1 MDIGKALGYV
11 FEDEEW
17 LTKLLLG
24 AVLFLIPIFGWFVV
38 MGYAIAVTR
47 NLMAGESHPLPA
59 WQDIGRFFMDG
70 LMFWVVMM
78 IYSIPLFIVLCPMA
92 VVWILPALGGEEE
105 DLVAILAGVSGLV
118 SLGLGCLGGLYG
130 ILMSLLT
137 PVLQVRYAETG
148 EIGACLR
155 FGEIFQ
161 FLFSDIGNIV
171 ISQVVVWLASIVVG
185 LVVSTAATILAV
197 IPICGWILG
206 GALGLLMLPFSVWLM
221 VFSAHLYGQIGHRA
235 GIHALEAQ

>member
-17 LTKLLLG
+17 VTKLLLG
-24 AVLFLIPIFGWFVV
+24 TVILLIPIFGWFVV

-47 NLMAGESHPLPA
+47 NCMAGESRPLPA

-70 LMFWVVMM
+70 LMFWIVMM
-78 IYSIPLFIVLCPMA
+78 IYSIPLFIVLCPIA
-92 VVWILPALGGEEE
+92 LVWILPVLGGEEE

-118 SLGLGCLGGLYG
+118 TLGLGCLGGLYG
-130 ILMSLLT
+130 ILMGVLM
-137 PVLQVRYAETG
+137 PVLQVRYAETS

-155 FGEIFQ
+155 FGGIFQ
-161 FLFSDIGNIV
+161 FLFSDIGNII

-185 LVVSTAATILAV
+185 LVVSTAAGFLAV

-221 VFSAHLYGQIGHRA
+221 IFSGHLYGQIGRRA
-235 GIHALEAQ
+235 GTQPLEAQ